1 MRPHARFQ
9 RISCCASGTAAI
21 EFAMVGILVV
31 SLVLGIFE
39 FGRALLVRNQLAYAA
54 DVSTRQILLN
64 PPRTVHDLERLESTI
79 RSLMTVDQSGL
90 EIELDLPSV
99 DGIVPI
105 ALRQNLRL
113 MVPGLSGKKVA
124 ITINR
129 KVPLVGFR

>member
-1 MRPHARFQ
+1 M
-9 RISCCASGTAAI
+9 
-21 EFAMVGILVV
+21 
-31 SLVLGIFE
+31 
-39 FGRALLVRNQLAYAA
+39 
-54 DVSTRQILLN
+54 
-64 PPRTVHDLERLESTI
+64 TI
-79 RSLMTVDQSGL
+79 DQSGL

-129 KVPLVGFR
+129 KVPLLGFR